1 MLVLYPHNL
10 QTTHTEP
17 SIDSILSS
25 ILLLFG
31 DSMTSDIYKHT
42 EEYNV

>member
-1 MLVLYPHNL
+1 MLVLYPHDL
-10 QTTHTEP
+10 RTTRTEP

-31 DSMTSDIYKHT
+31 DSMTSDIYKHA